1 MALVYGGH
9 SWYHALRFMA
19 SRFPYQSAPR
29 GFGGF
34 AGSGAPPPSDLLAI
48 LGVVFMTFSMQFF
61 EATAYVPAL
70 LRLTPNVLRGF
81 VWQVVTYPFVGS
93 GGPSIWFL
101 LELLILFWFGRD
113 VYQRLGRQGFWRVI
127 LITSVAAAVVA
138 VLVHLVMVLAG
149 GPSMAPFIT
158 MQGHRMLITIL
169 IAAFA
174 TLYGQATILLF
185 FVLPV
190 KARWFLWLE
199 ILFAFV
205 FGLLP
210 YKDVA
215 GFLGVCVAVF
225 LTYSL
230 LMPGG
235 PRKVTHDWR
244 KQLERKVIEQRLAR
258 MRRKRRFDVIDGDGK
273 PDKDEYIH

>member
-1 MALVYGGH
+1 M
-9 SWYHALRFMA
+9 
-19 SRFPYQSAPR
+19 
-29 GFGGF
+29 
-34 AGSGAPPPSDLLAI
+34 GSGAPPPQDLIAI
-48 LGVVFMTFSMQFF
+48 LVVVFVTFSMQFF
-61 EATAYVPAL
+61 AATAVIPAL

-81 VWQVVTYPFVGS
+81 VWQVASYPFVGA
-93 GGPSIWFL
+93 GGASIWFL
-101 LELLILFWFGRD
+101 LELLILYWFGRD
-113 VYQRLGRQGFWRVI
+113 VFWRMGRRRFWQIIMV
-127 LITSVAAAVVA
+127 TAVSAAVVA
-138 VLVHLVMVLAG
+138 LVTHLLMVLAG
-149 GPSMAPFIT
+149 GSSPAPFIT

-199 ILFAFV
+199 VLFAFV
-205 FGLLP
+205 FGLLA
-210 YKDVA
+210 YKDLA
-215 GFLGVCVAVF
+215 GFLGVCTAVF

-235 PRKVTHDWR
+235 PRTVLHNWR
-244 KQLERKVIEQRLAR
+244 KRAEQRIIEQRLAR
-258 MRRKRRFDVIDGDGK
+258 MRRKRQFDVIDGDGP

>member
-1 MALVYGGH
+1 
-9 SWYHALRFMA
+9 MA
-19 SRFPYQSAPR
+19 SRSPFQSSPR

-34 AGSGAPPPSDLLAI
+34 AGSGTPPPKDVLII
-48 LGVVFMTFSMQFF
+48 LGVVFVTFSMQFF
-61 EATAYVPAL
+61 EATSFVPTL
-70 LRLTPNVLRGF
+70 LRLTPDVLRGF
-81 VWQVVTYPFVGS
+81 VWQLVTYPFVGT
-93 GGPSIWFL
+93 GGASIWFL

-113 VYQRLGRQGFWRVI
+113 VYWRLGRQRFWRVV
-127 LITSVAAAVVA
+127 LITAVSAAVVA
-138 VLVHLVMVLAG
+138 VLVHLLTVLAG
-149 GPSMAPFIT
+149 GGSRVPFVT
-158 MQGHRMLITIL
+158 MQGHRILITIF

-185 FVLPV
+185 FVLPI

-210 YKDVA
+210 YKDLA

-244 KQLERKVIEQRLAR
+244 KRLERRIIEQRLAR
-258 MRRKRRFDVIDGDGK
+258 MRRKRHFDVIDGD
-273 PDKDEYIH
+273 KDEYIH